1 MGGNR
6 TRRQFSFL
14 ARSPTR
20 NPCFVDPSDD
30 PLCTPTPTP
39 VLRECDLRNE
49 DLASNTELV
58 PLGIEEMKND
68 FRDEMVLR
76 GGENRVD
83 HPRSGGVGV
92 NIALRNTVQ

>member
-1 MGGNR
+1 
-6 TRRQFSFL
+6 
-14 ARSPTR
+14 
-20 NPCFVDPSDD
+20 VDPSDD